1 MKSYVLSGS
10 ALAVAL
16 AMAAPVWAQ
25 APSSQ
30 SSPGGAPSS
39 TAPYGQPAP
48 TATAPSP
55 YTAPAPSTMSQS
67 PMPSSSSS
75 ATTSA
80 PYSTSENAAEPMPGR
95 HVIHR
100 AHRGQTT
107 SHMQSTHGKRHASGK
122 ARAPSDNVANELNQ
136 QELGRVS
143 GSSTVPTGNA
153 APASPQG
160 GQSPGRGY

>member
-48 TATAPSP
+48 SAAAPSP
-55 YTAPAPSTMSQS
+55 YTPSAPSTLSQ
-67 PMPSSSSS
+67 PPKFPSSSS
-75 ATTSA
+75 ATTPA
-80 PYSTSENAAEPMPGR
+80 TYSTSENAAEPKPGR

-100 AHRGQTT
+100 AHR
-107 SHMQSTHGKRHASGK
+107 
-122 ARAPSDNVANELNQ
+122 
-136 QELGRVS
+136 
-143 GSSTVPTGNA
+143 
-153 APASPQG
+153 
-160 GQSPGRGY
+160 